1 MVQPKTMDIN
11 SPSEHRTRKSHDIGK
26 TGRTPVKWLGILL
39 AALIGTSLIVGAVSA
54 ETPSDP
60 FGTTGTSLYVSSIT
74 YDPVVFFTNDRGT
87 VEVFV
92 TNGNA
97 NQTVTVNHALF
108 SSKDI
113 KRTSGTYDSSST
125 IGPQETRSFTFS
137 VVADGQ
143 DGTYYPTFSLSYLG
157 SYNLWHQA
165 VVQIDNTP
173 LLLLITDEPDTFAQG
188 RKDTITA
195 QIANPRN
202 NEVKNVILSVS
213 GANSAITPSQTYIG
227 KLAPGESTSVN
238 ITVTP
243 NQPTTLELNVDYSNG
258 YNVHTVST
266 SLPVTF
272 SDDKTQAN
280 PVLSNIEVT
289 TTGGVYH
296 VKGDVTNA
304 GLQTANGMT
313 VTSLSPA
320 VPQDPYQS
328 YVIGSLKP
336 DDFGS
341 FKVTFSAD
349 GITNVPLQ
357 LSYKDKD
364 GNVKTSLQYVSLAG
378 ATSTDATGAQPGI
391 LPVIAIVI
399 IIACAGGGYLYL
411 KRRKIQ

>member
-1 MVQPKTMDIN
+1 MVQPKKMDIN

-113 KRTSGTYDSSST
+113 KRISGTYDSSST
-125 IGPQETRSFTFS
+125 IGPQETRSYTFS

-227 KLAPGESTSVN
+227 KLASGESTSVN

-313 VTSLSPA
+313 VTSLSPV

-364 GNVKTSLQYVSLAG
+364 GNVKTSLQHVSLAG
-378 ATSTDATGAQPGI
+378 ATSTDAKGAQPGI

>member
-1 MVQPKTMDIN
+1 MAQPETTSVNDT
-11 SPSEHRTRKSHDIGK
+11 SDHRTPKIRVTGK
-26 TGRTPVKWLGILL
+26 TGRSAVTWLGMLL
-39 AALIGTSLIVGAVSA
+39 AALIGTSLIAGAVSA

-60 FGTTGTSLYVSSIT
+60 FGTTSTSLYVSGMT
-74 YDPVVFFTNDRGT
+74 YDPAVFFTNDRGT
-87 VEVFV
+87 VEVFI

-97 NQTVTVNHALF
+97 NQTVTVNHASF
-108 SSKDI
+108 GDKDI
-113 KRTSGTYDSSST
+113 RLTSGTYDSSST
-125 IGPQETRSFTFS
+125 IGPQQTRSYTFS

-165 VVQIDNTP
+165 DVQIDNTP
-173 LLLLITDEPDTFAQG
+173 LLLLVTDEPDTFAQG

-213 GANSAITPSQTYIG
+213 GANAAITPSQTYIG
-227 KLAPGESTSVN
+227 KLASGESTSVN
-238 ITVTP
+238 ITVTAD
-243 NQPTTLELNVDYSNG
+243 QPTTLELRVDYNNG
-258 YNVHTVST
+258 DNVHTVST

-280 PVLSNIEVT
+280 PVVSNIEVT
-289 TTGGVYH
+289 ITGGVYH
-296 VKGDVTNA
+296 VRGDVTNA
-304 GLQTANGMT
+304 GLQTANGVT
-313 VTSLSPA
+313 VTSISPV

-328 YVIGSLKP
+328 YVIGALKP

-341 FKVTFSAD
+341 FEVTFSAD

-364 GNVKTSLQYVSLAG
+364 GNVITSLQHVSLAG
-378 ATSTDATGAQPGI
+378 ATSTDATGTQPGI

-411 KRRKIQ
+411 KRRKNR